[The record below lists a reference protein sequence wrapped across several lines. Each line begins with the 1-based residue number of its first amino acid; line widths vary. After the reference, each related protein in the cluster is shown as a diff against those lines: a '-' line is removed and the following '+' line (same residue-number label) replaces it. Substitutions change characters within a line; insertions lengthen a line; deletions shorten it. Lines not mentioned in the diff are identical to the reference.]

1 MLSAEELFALA
12 RQKSVEGRARLGE
25 VVTDLFLDEGDLTD
39 AERTI
44 MFDILHSLIRDFE
57 VPLRLKLSTLLA
69 QDDKAPRDLCVE
81 LANDA
86 IDIAYPILTKSH
98 VLEDRDLIE
107 IVHHR
112 TLEHQLAITLRDDVS
127 EELSE
132 ALIGTGEEPVIT
144 KLLEN
149 SNSRIS
155 RAMMEYLVDE
165 SKRVDT
171 FQEPLVN
178 RSDLP
183 PDLAR
188 KMCLWVS
195 VALRNHIVDQFDV
208 DVGALDDLIEETT
221 RQTITELTREDKQ
234 SVDRRAVLLDRLE
247 ADGKLDANLLISLLE
262 DGLVALFLS
271 VFRRMTGLS
280 DVLARRIMFEPGG
293 EGLAIACKAMKTP
306 PETFQRLFLLSRQAR
321 PVSRKALK
329 RDTRK
334 TMELYQRISSDS
346 AWDVLHRW
354 RRGSDYLAA
363 IRQLEDGAYAF
374 DKAQ

>member
-25 VVTDLFLDEGDLTD
+25 VITDLFLDEGDLTD
-39 AERTI
+39 AERAI
-44 MFDILHSLIRDFE
+44 MFDILHSLIRDLE
-57 VPLRLKLSTLLA
+57 IPLRLKLSSLLA
-69 QDDKAPRDLCVE
+69 EEKNAPHQLCVD
-81 LANDA
+81 LANDE
-86 IDIAYPILTKSH
+86 IEIAYPILTKSH

-112 TLEHQLAITLRDDVS
+112 TLEHQLAITMRDEVGED
-127 EELSE
+127 LSE
-132 ALIGTGEEPVIT
+132 ALIGTGEQKVIT
-144 KLLEN
+144 SLLEN

-165 SKRVDT
+165 SKRMDS
-171 FQEPLVN
+171 FQEPLVK
-178 RSDLP
+178 RADLP
-183 PDLAR
+183 PDLAK

-195 VALRNHIVDQFDV
+195 VALRNYIVDHYDV
-208 DVGALDDLIEETT
+208 DIGSLDDMIEDITL
-221 RQTITELTREDKQ
+221 QTIAELTREEMESGDN
-234 SVDRRAVLLDRLE
+234 RAALLDRLE
-247 ADGKLDANLLISLLE
+247 AEGKLTIDLLIALLE
-262 DGLVALFLS
+262 DGLVALFLA

-293 EGLAIACKAMKTP
+293 EGLAIACKALNTP
-306 PETFQRLFLLSRQAR
+306 SETFQRLFILSRQAR
-321 PVSRKALK
+321 PITRKALK

-334 TMELYQRISSDS
+334 TMDLYDRISSDS